1 MKERNLKDEF
11 ERLNIV
17 SFDCAGFATK
27 EDVFT
32 AVDAVDS
39 YIKTHSDDQTVKRIE
54 QIIAEKK
61 AARYKGSV
69 AE

>member
-1 MKERNLKDEF
+1 MKERNLKNEF

-32 AVDAVDS
+32 AIDAVDS
-39 YIKTHSDDQTVKRIE
+39 YMKTHSDEQTVKRIDE
-54 QIIAEKK
+54 IIAAKK
-61 AARYKGSV
+61 AARYKGST

>member
-17 SFDCAGFATK
+17 SFDCAGFATR

-32 AVDAVDS
+32 AIDAVDG
-39 YIKTHSDDQTVKRIE
+39 YIKTHSDEQTIKQIE
-54 QIIAEKK
+54 QIKAAKK
-61 AARYKGSV
+61 AARYI
-69 AE
+69 